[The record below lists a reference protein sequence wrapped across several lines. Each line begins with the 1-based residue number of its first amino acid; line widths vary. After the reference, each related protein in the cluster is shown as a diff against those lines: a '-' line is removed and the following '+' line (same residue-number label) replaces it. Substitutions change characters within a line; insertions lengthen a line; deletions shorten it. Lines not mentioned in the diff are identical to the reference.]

1 MTEKKGKLRWKRNPA
16 PTGLMRVG
24 AGPRGYTLHDGVTEF
39 ASVAYSKYDQCWF
52 WACPSNEEE
61 AIDHFNSFEQ
71 KLTYPDEGTAKIAA
85 RKYIDSQR
93 KSK

>member
-24 AGPRGYTLHDGVTEF
+24 YGPRGYTLHDGVTEF
-39 ASVAYSKYDQCWF
+39 AHVSYSKYNQYWY
-52 WACPSNEEE
+52 WTCPDNEAEG
-61 AIDHFNSFEQ
+61 ILYFNSVSQ
-71 KLTYPDEGTAKIAA
+71 KLTYSDEDTAKIAA